1 MNLNRC
7 QQAAGRLTPALRAVP
22 CQLVECCIVLVPT
35 SSDKKQLGVGANLG
49 QLDEMNVDGD
59 GQLLRS

>member
-22 CQLVECCIVLVPT
+22 CCIVLVPT